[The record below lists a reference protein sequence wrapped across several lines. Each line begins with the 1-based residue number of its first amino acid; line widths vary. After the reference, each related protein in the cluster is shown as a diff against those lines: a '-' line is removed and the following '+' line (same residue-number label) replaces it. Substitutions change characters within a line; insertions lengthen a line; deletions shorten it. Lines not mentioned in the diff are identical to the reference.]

1 MLLPFLSHSN
11 FSRPLRREEYKACVK
26 NVPIDMSKVSNHVN
40 DCQQDG
46 STPKYVCMFLCMY
59 VRIYEPSGLYPT
71 SGEFMLMGY
80 TLTSACILSILFS
93 KHFCGAYT
101 ENSCNIQEPINS
113 W

>member
-11 FSRPLRREEYKACVK
+11 FSRPLRQEEYKACVK
-26 NVPIDMSKVSNHVN
+26 NVPIDMSKVSYHVN
-40 DCQQDG
+40 D
-46 STPKYVCMFLCMY
+46 
-59 VRIYEPSGLYPT
+59 II
-71 SGEFMLMGY
+71 MLMGY
-80 TLTSACILSILFS
+80 TLTSACIFSILFS